1 MNLER
6 NKRKKE
12 PIKLKVRKR
21 TEIINI
27 RAEINETENR
37 KAMEK
42 ATETTTGSLRRRAR
56 WTRQNHREE
65 KRGTQMTSFRNE
77 EMMSSQTVEML
88 KGYLGSAV
96 YILR

>member
-37 KAMEK
+37 KIMEK
-42 ATETTTGSLRRRAR
+42 ATETTTGSLRR
-56 WTRQNHREE
+56 
-65 KRGTQMTSFRNE
+65 
-77 EMMSSQTVEML
+77 
-88 KGYLGSAV
+88 
-96 YILR
+96 